1 VEEEFAKFNFPIEDK
16 SENIIQV
23 IGVGGG
29 GGNAVQHMWEE
40 GVKNVEFMAVNTDS
54 QVLAS
59 NLIPNKILLGTEGL
73 GTGGNPEK
81 GEKIAE
87 EYIDEIK
94 SIFNP
99 ETKMVFITSGMG
111 GGTGT
116 GVSPVIARV
125 AKEMG
130 ILTIGVVTLPFK
142 MEGKKRIS
150 VALKGMEKLRGCVDS
165 LIVINNEHLR
175 MSNLFT
181 DMTWEEGMK
190 KADEVLTIVTKTIA
204 EIITV
209 RGYVNRDFNDVCAV
223 MRDSGTAVVSVAK
236 ASGEKRLFKAMQE
249 ALNYPLLP
257 SVEKKQVKRLLYIV
271 YNGEKNPARIQ
282 ELTDINRF
290 MEGFS
295 EDIEVLWGHY
305 PDETLDDEIKVSIIA
320 TGFDDRTVSTAEKK
334 DEHLHLG
341 KLYEEYYGR
350 LGSAD
355 TNTIT
360 ITNNVPQQPKVEEC
374 AGEESSCSAEEF
386 DMTEED
392 KDAEPEQKGS
402 VWSNMVK
409 MMTVFMSE

>member
-1 VEEEFAKFNFPIEDK
+1 
-16 SENIIQV
+16 
-23 IGVGGG
+23 
-29 GGNAVQHMWEE
+29 
-40 GVKNVEFMAVNTDS
+40 
-54 QVLAS
+54 
-59 NLIPNKILLGTEGL
+59 
-73 GTGGNPEK
+73 
-81 GEKIAE
+81 
-87 EYIDEIK
+87 
-94 SIFNP
+94 
-99 ETKMVFITSGMG
+99 
-111 GGTGT
+111 
-116 GVSPVIARV
+116 
-125 AKEMG
+125 
-130 ILTIGVVTLPFK
+130 
-142 MEGKKRIS
+142 
-150 VALKGMEKLRGCVDS
+150 
-165 LIVINNEHLR
+165 
-175 MSNLFT
+175 
-181 DMTWEEGMK
+181 
-190 KADEVLTIVTKTIA
+190 
-204 EIITV
+204 
-209 RGYVNRDFNDVCAV
+209 VNRDFNDVCAV

-282 ELTDINRF
+282 ELTDINKF

-334 DEHLHLG
+334 DEHMHLG

-360 ITNNVPQQPKVEEC
+360 NNVPQQPKVEER
-374 AGEESSCSAEEF
+374 ADEESSCSAVES
-386 DMTEED
+386 DMIEED